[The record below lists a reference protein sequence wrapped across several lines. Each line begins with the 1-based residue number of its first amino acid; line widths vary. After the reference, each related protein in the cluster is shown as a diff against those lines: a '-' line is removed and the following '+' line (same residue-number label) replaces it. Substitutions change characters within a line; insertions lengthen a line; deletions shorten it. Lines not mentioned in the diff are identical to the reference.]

1 MQIPTLKLSGSIKPI
16 LVVTRRFPVDVEY
29 RIARDYLPRFNLN
42 EEPFTQKELL
52 AAAEGADALF
62 VSPEDRLDADF
73 FTRLDTSVKVIATF
87 SVGYDHID
95 LEAAA
100 AKPVAIANTPG
111 VLTEAT
117 ADITLLLLLGAS
129 RRAYEGQQLVRS
141 GRWNASRLNEIL
153 GWQLGGKVLG
163 IFGMGRIGRA
173 VAERAR
179 AFGMKIHYTNRKE
192 LPGDLAAGATYHV
205 HAKTLLNVSQFLT
218 LHVPFTPETRHFLNT
233 QSIGYLPK
241 GAIVVNTARG
251 GLVNDD
257 DLIAALRSGQ
267 VAAAGLDVY
276 EGEPDVN
283 PRYLDLPNVF
293 LLPHLGSATLETR
306 SAMGM
311 LALDNIDAILAGN
324 PAPSLISGGVASER
338 VAPYPQQNRVPSG

>member
-1 MQIPTLKLSGSIKPI
+1 MELENSTSTMQISTQIPDMKKPV
-16 LVVTRRFPVDVEY
+16 LVVTRRFPVEVEY
-29 RIARDYLPRFNLN
+29 RIARDYLPRFNPN
-42 EEPFTQKELL
+42 EKPLTQEELL

-62 VSPEDRLDADF
+62 VTPEDRLDAGF

-95 LEAAA
+95 LHAAA
-100 AKPVAIANTPG
+100 AKPVAVANTPG

-117 ADITLLLLLGAS
+117 ADIALLLLLGAS
-129 RRAYEGQQLVRS
+129 RRAYEGQKLVRS
-141 GRWNASRLNEIL
+141 GQWNASRINEIL
-153 GWQLGGKVLG
+153 GWQLGGKALG

-173 VAERAR
+173 VAKRAR
-179 AFGMKIHYTNRKE
+179 AFGMNIHYTNRKE
-192 LPGDLAAGATYHV
+192 LPVDLAAGAMYHAD
-205 HAKTLLNVSQFLT
+205 AKTLLNVSQFLS
-218 LHVPFTPETRHFLNT
+218 LHAPSTPETRHFLNA

-267 VAAAGLDVY
+267 VGAAGLDVY
-276 EGEPDVN
+276 EGEPKVN
-283 PRYLDLPNVF
+283 PGYLDLPNVY

-324 PAPSLISGGVASER
+324 PAPSLLCGG
-338 VAPYPQQNRVPSG
+338 

>member
-1 MQIPTLKLSGSIKPI
+1 MQISTQIPDMKKPV
-16 LVVTRRFPVDVEY
+16 LVVTRRFPVEVEY
-29 RIARDYLPRFNLN
+29 RIARDYLPRFNPN
-42 EEPFTQKELL
+42 EKPLTQEELL

-62 VSPEDRLDADF
+62 VTPEDRLDAGF

-95 LEAAA
+95 LHAAA
-100 AKPVAIANTPG
+100 AKPVAVANTPG

-117 ADITLLLLLGAS
+117 ADIALLLLLGAS
-129 RRAYEGQQLVRS
+129 RRAYEGQKLVRS
-141 GRWNASRLNEIL
+141 GQWNASRINEIL
-153 GWQLGGKVLG
+153 GWQLGGKALG

-173 VAERAR
+173 VAKRAR
-179 AFGMKIHYTNRKE
+179 AFGMNIHYTNRKE
-192 LPGDLAAGATYHV
+192 LPVDLAAGAMYHAD
-205 HAKTLLNVSQFLT
+205 AKTLLNVSQFLS
-218 LHVPFTPETRHFLNT
+218 LHAPSTPETRHFLNA

-267 VAAAGLDVY
+267 VGAAGLDVY
-276 EGEPDVN
+276 EGEPKVN
-283 PRYLDLPNVF
+283 PGYLDLPNVY

-324 PAPSLISGGVASER
+324 PAPSLLCGG
-338 VAPYPQQNRVPSG
+338 